1 MSRSHRPECSICIE
15 GISPSRVVLCPFCE
29 YVSCRKCFERYL
41 TTTAD
46 DPHCMNCKR
55 LFDREIMT
63 SLNTKKFLNGTYKNF
78 RESVLCEREMS
89 MMPSTQPYVEQEL
102 QRRKNMKL
110 LLEIQHERNKLKN
123 SLRELNR
130 AYELVQTNLI
140 PDLDKF
146 EDRKTFVHKCSS
158 DGCQG
163 FLSTQWKCN
172 ICQNF
177 TCSQCNATIG
187 LDRNQAHVCD
197 ETSRKT
203 MEMLKSD
210 SKNCPGCGEC
220 IFKVSGCDQMWCVS
234 CHTAFSWKTGRKVN
248 GTIHNPHFYQFMQT
262 QGNLGRQLNDIPCGG
277 LPSFRE
283 IHNFLSTPKNN
294 QYLNYFKTGIHP
306 KESRLDMKVYEF
318 VTRYHRIVGHIQNT
332 EVPRFPITVL
342 ENANMDLRISFMLN
356 ELSEDDF
363 KRKLQ
368 QREKLTDKRREIGL
382 ILTMF
387 IDTSSDAM
395 RQMVQDSLD
404 QLEKKHLNVLK
415 SLIEYTNKSMCV
427 VSKRFDCTVPV
438 IDMERGII
446 SSKKF

>member
-1 MSRSHRPECSICIE
+1 MSKRNQPDCSICIE
-15 GISPSRVVLCPFCE
+15 SISPSRVVKCPFCD

-41 TTTAD
+41 TTSVD
-46 DPHCMNCKR
+46 DPHCMNCNR
-55 LFDREIMT
+55 SYDREIMST
-63 SLNTKKFLNGTYKNF
+63 LNTKTFLNTTYKKF
-78 RESVLCEREMS
+78 REGILCEREMS
-89 MMPSTQPYVEQEL
+89 MMPSTQPHVEQEL
-102 QRRKNMKL
+102 QRRKNMDL
-110 LLEIQHERNKLKN
+110 LCQIQKERIKLKN

-130 AYELVQTNLI
+130 SYDIVQSNLV

-158 DGCQG
+158 DNCLG

-172 ICQNF
+172 ICQNY

-187 LDRNQAHVCD
+187 LDRNHPHVCD
-197 ETSRKT
+197 ESSKKT

-262 QGNLGRQLNDIPCGG
+262 HGHLGRQLNDIPCGG

-283 IHNFLSTPKNN
+283 IHQFLSIPRNN
-294 QYLNYFKTGIHP
+294 GRMSLEVKT
-306 KESRLDMKVYEF
+306 YEF
-318 VTRYHRIVGHIQNT
+318 VTRYHRIVGHVQNA
-332 EVPRFPITVL
+332 ELPRFPTTVL
-342 ENANMDLRISFMLN
+342 ENANKDLRILFMLK
-356 ELSEDDF
+356 ELSEDEF

-368 QREKLTDKRREIGL
+368 QREKLADKRREIGL
-382 ILTMF
+382 ILNMF

-395 RQMVQDSLD
+395 RQMVQDSFE
-404 QLEKKHLNVLK
+404 QLEAKHIHVLR
-415 SLIEYTNKSMCV
+415 SLIEYTNNSMSI
-427 VSKRFDCTVPV
+427 VSKRFDCTVPI
-438 IDMERGII
+438 IDMDRGFV
-446 SSKKF
+446 SSRKF